1 MIEEIKLD
9 SLAKL
14 FDFIVQNP
22 IGKHPIMN
30 FTYRG
35 QNKADYK
42 LSSCLRRSFCS
53 EYEHNEKRLLIN
65 FQKYGQSIEPHLC
78 DSVWHN
84 MIIAQHHG
92 IPTRLLDFSV
102 SPLVALH
109 FALTDINSND
119 DAALWAISHVK
130 LHNILPIRYK
140 KLLKENMGRSFT
152 AEMLEELKISIFE
165 YNRDMGNSSLLFLE
179 PPSIDARIVNQFSHF
194 ALIPDML
201 DPLDDYLM
209 QLSIPHIAYKFI
221 IPSKNKRVFR
231 QQLDTVNITERTLF
245 PGLDGIA
252 SYLSRRYRESF

>member
-1 MIEEIKLD
+1 MIKEIKLD
-9 SLAKL
+9 SIAMLL
-14 FDFIVQNP
+14 DFTIKNP
-22 IGKHPIMN
+22 MGKHAIMN

-35 QNKADYK
+35 QSKVDYK
-42 LSSCLRRSFCS
+42 LSSCLRRSFYS

-65 FQKYGQSIEPHLC
+65 FQKYGQNIEPRLC
-78 DSVWHN
+78 DSIWHN

-130 LHNILPIRYK
+130 LHNMLPIKYK
-140 KLLKENMGRSFT
+140 ESLKQNMGRSFT
-152 AEMLEELKISIFE
+152 VEMLEELGISIPE
-165 YNRDMGNSSLLFLE
+165 YNRDMGDFSLLFLE

-201 DPLDDYLM
+201 DPLDDFLM
-209 QLSIPHIAYKFI
+209 QLTMPQVAYKFI

-231 QQLDTVNITERTLF
+231 QQLDTMNITERTLF